1 MNEQQT
7 IKRLLDGLY
16 HRPYTTTLTLPH
28 EYQRP
33 FAWLICQ
40 EVETLAAKY
49 NVKVETIEI
58 NNEFSKARCTFEVKP
73 W

>member
-16 HRPYTTTLTLPH
+16 HRPYTTTLT
-28 EYQRP
+28 
-33 FAWLICQ
+33 CQ
-40 EVETLAAKY
+40 EVKTLAAKY

>member
-1 MNEQQT
+1 MNKEQT

-16 HRPYTTTLTLPH
+16 HRPYTTTLT
-28 EYQRP
+28 
-33 FAWLICQ
+33 CK
-40 EVETLAAKY
+40 EVKELAAKH
-49 NVKVETIEI
+49 NVRVETIEI